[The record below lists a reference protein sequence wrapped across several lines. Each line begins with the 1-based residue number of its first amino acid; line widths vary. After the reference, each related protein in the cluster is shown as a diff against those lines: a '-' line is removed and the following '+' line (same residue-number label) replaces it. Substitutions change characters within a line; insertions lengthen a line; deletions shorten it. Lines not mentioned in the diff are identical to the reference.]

1 MNLTRDRILDT
12 LIAVLQ
18 EIQQYIVDEPE
29 RVSEDTVPIGDLSD
43 FDSLASV
50 EATVDVLVAL
60 GFEVD
65 EFPSYPSLFISR
77 QQRALTVGQIADRIL
92 RLNSRRN

>member
-1 MNLTRDRILDT
+1 MELTRERILDAM
-12 LIAVLQ
+12 IAVLK
-18 EIQQYIVDEPE
+18 EIQQDIIETPE
-29 RVSEDTVPIGDLSD
+29 RISEDTVPIGDLCN

-60 GFEVD
+60 GFEVE

-77 QQRALTVGQIADRIL
+77 QQKALNVGEVADRIL

>member
-1 MNLTRDRILDT
+1 MSLTRERVLDA
-12 LIAVLQ
+12 LITVIQ
-18 EIQQYIVDEPE
+18 EIQQDIAEEPE
-29 RVSEDTVPIGDLSD
+29 RISEETVPIGNLNN

-50 EATVDVLVAL
+50 EATVDVLVRL

-65 EFPSYPSLFISR
+65 EFPSYPSLFIK
-77 QQRALTVGQIADRIL
+77 QQEALSVGQVADRIL

>member
-1 MNLTRDRILDT
+1 MDLTRERILHA
-12 LIAVLQ
+12 LITVLKA
-18 EIQQYIVDEPE
+18 IQQDIIEKPE
-29 RVSEDTVPIGDLSD
+29 RISEETVPIGVLSN
-43 FDSLASV
+43 FDSLTSV

-60 GFEVD
+60 GFGVN

-77 QQRALTVGQIADRIL
+77 QQEALSVGQVADRIL